1 MNFIKLCLSKIAIV
15 LMEAYLLVVYRP
27 KAHYVNKKLQSNKL
41 KEPRIVIAN
50 HTSLYDP
57 PVLYSLLKGKRTIIV
72 AKDWFEKKQYNWI
85 MTAANCIPCDRFNMM
100 DTEWLQLA
108 KKALNNG
115 TSVIIFPEGKI
126 RTDGDLNEFKSGFAF
141 LARYTGVPV
150 LSIGLDGNYKFGHR
164 IHYIVDVPEKIV
176 RTKGVSSSE
185 DLANQSE
192 YFRKKVIS
200 LKAQAISKKLVLP
213 EQKSEQKE

>member
-1 MNFIKLCLSKIAIV
+1 
-15 LMEAYLLVVYRP
+15 MEAYLLIVYRP
-27 KAHYVNKKLQSNKL
+27 KAHFIDKKKQTNNL

-57 PVLYSLLKGKRTIIV
+57 PVLFSLLKGKRTIIV
-72 AKDWFEKKQYNWI
+72 AKDWYEKKEYHWI
-85 MTAANCIPCDRFNMM
+85 MSAANCIPCDRFNMM

-115 TSVIIFPEGKI
+115 SSVIIFPEGKI
-126 RTDGDLNEFKSGFAF
+126 RTDGELNEFKSGFAF

-164 IHYIVDVPEKIV
+164 IHYIVDVPEKII

-192 YFRKKVIS
+192 YFRQKVIS
-200 LKAQAISKKLVLP
+200 LKSQAIARKISI
-213 EQKSEQKE
+213 SEQMSE